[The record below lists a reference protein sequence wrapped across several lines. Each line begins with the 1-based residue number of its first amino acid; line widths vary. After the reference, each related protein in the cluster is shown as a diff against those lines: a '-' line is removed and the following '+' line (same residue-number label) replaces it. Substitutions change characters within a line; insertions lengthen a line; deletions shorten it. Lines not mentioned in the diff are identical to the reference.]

1 MEIDWQKIKD
11 FLTYQI
17 IEKDAKGDFHL
28 DTWMIIL
35 TVIAL
40 VAVTFLLRAIK
51 KIFTRKMEL
60 NDKLKFQSI
69 FKFFNYLVY
78 LIVILVILHSYS
90 VNLTAVLTASAAIF
104 VGIGFALQD
113 FFKDII
119 AGVTI
124 LVDKS
129 LLVNDVIE
137 INDKVG
143 RVFEIKLRSTRAITR
158 DDKVLI
164 IPNHLFLSETIF
176 NYTQNHT
183 KTREVVY
190 VGVAYGSDVR
200 KVEQLLLQCAKAE
213 KTILKSPEPFVMFN
227 NFGDSSLDFGL
238 YYFVRDSFTD
248 PRVKSNLRFAID
260 QAFRENNVTIPFPQR
275 DVHFY
280 QSNPISHQRSDS
292 ADSHKTEQSPDK
304 EGDSII
310 EE

>member
-1 MEIDWQKIKD
+1 MEIDWQKIED
-11 FLTYQI
+11 FFKYKI
-17 IEKDAKGDFHL
+17 IEPDIKGEFHL

-35 TVIAL
+35 TVLAL
-40 VAVTFLLRAIK
+40 VTVTFLLRAIK

-78 LIVILVILHSYS
+78 LVLILVILHSYS

-183 KTREVVY
+183 KTRELVQ

-200 KVEQLLLQCAKAE
+200 KVEQLLLKCAKAE

-248 PRVKSNLRFAID
+248 LRVKSNLRFAID
-260 QAFRENNVTIPFPQR
+260 QIFRENNITIPFPQR

-280 QSNPISHQRSDS
+280 QSNPISHKSSGNDGSD
-292 ADSHKTEQSPDK
+292 AMEKSPKNED
-304 EGDSII
+304 GDYI
-310 EE
+310 ED